1 MSDANSPKID
11 LDDLRARVDAAQV
24 YGLAQRTPTQFAPTL
39 SASLGRNIWLKRE
52 DMQDVFSF
60 KIRGAANR
68 IAGLSEA
75 ERARG
80 VVAASAGNHA
90 QGVAAAAQYYKIKTL
105 IFMPVTTPPIKV
117 SAVEAMG
124 AKTQLIGDTY
134 DEACEA
140 AIAHAEENG
149 GVFVPLTNAR

>member
-1 MSDANSPKID
+1 MSGANPPKID
-11 LDDLRARVDAAQV
+11 LDDLRARIDAAQV
-24 YGLAQRTPTQFAPTL
+24 YGLAQRTPTQFAPKL
-39 SASLGRNIWLKRE
+39 SAALGRKIWLKRE

-68 IAGLSEA
+68 IAGLNES

-90 QGVAAAAQYYKIKTL
+90 QGVAAAAQYYKINAL

-140 AIAHAEENG
+140 VSYTH
-149 GVFVPLTNAR
+149 LTLPTIYSV